1 LLTIHTGTVM
11 TCPNGFRTSYENITP
26 ARAAEM
32 LTANVNNVPVSKR
45 KVGQYTSDLLDGLW
59 RLIPGNIAFS
69 RTGVL
74 MNGQHRLHAIIQSGV
89 TLENYEV
96 KSGYEMDNVASIDP
110 DKPAWNHIKRR
121 GGQYAK
127 VSASAAK
134 LAINWLAERN
144 LNSVPSKVAISNFVI
159 DHPWLQEVAG
169 YAEQA
174 KRVVPAGILAA
185 VMFLSTKDGKWREK
199 VVSFVAG
206 LTDDPDTF
214 VCGDPR
220 HEFVRWIETVRGER
234 KRVQAS
240 DTDVFNALAQAWGAH
255 VEGRTRKHFRQPEA
269 KTAGVE
275 IVGAKR
281 SSTAGPV
288 ASKTLK
294 IVA

>member
-1 LLTIHTGTVM
+1 MLTIHTGTVM
-11 TCPNGFRTSYENITP
+11 MCPNGFKTSYETITP

-45 KVGQYTSDLLDGLW
+45 KVGQYTSDLLDGGW
-59 RLIPGNIAFS
+59 RLIPGCVAFS
-69 RTGVL
+69 RSGVL

-96 KSGYEMDNVASIDP
+96 KSGYDMEDVASIDP

-121 GGQYAK
+121 GGQYVK

-134 LAINWLAERN
+134 LAINWLAERK
-144 LNSVPSKVAISNFVI
+144 LASAPSKRAIADFVI
-159 DHPWLQEVAG
+159 QNPWLQEVSG

-174 KRVVPAGILAA
+174 KKVVPSGILAA
-185 VMFLSTKDGKWREK
+185 VMFLSTQDGKRRDK

-206 LTDDPDTF
+206 LTDDPETF

-220 HEFVRWIETVRGER
+220 HEFVRWIESVRGER

-240 DTDVFNALAQAWGAH
+240 DTDVFNALAQSWGAH

-281 SSTAGPV
+281 SSTATPV
-288 ASKTLK
+288 ALK
-294 IVA
+294 VVA